1 MTRWAARRQTE
12 NKKRKKWMKGEIDKC
27 VSICACVYLQ
37 ICTYTYKY
45 IKEKEREMEED
56 DHLLTCYCFK
66 CLLQVY
72 TLHQYLAELQLK

>member
-1 MTRWAARRQTE
+1 MCPYVRAYIYRYVRIHI
-12 NKKRKKWMKGEIDKC
+12 NILRKR
-27 VSICACVYLQ
+27 
-37 ICTYTYKY
+37 
-45 IKEKEREMEED
+45 REMEED